1 MDYRIIYGIAFGAG
15 ILFGGWLYQI
25 FLIPKTETVIEY
37 KETIK
42 TDTVY
47 LTLRDTVYLKKVNL
61 KQTFIRDTVFIKPYE
76 PKINQFKATYPLLYG
91 NVYLEGEVLGEVL
104 KTSIMTDFKIP
115 SVTNTITKET
125 KTVKI
130 KKPTGLYAVG
140 GLHSDLKLYYGAT
153 YVRDRV
159 MIGYKIRLDKQI
171 HSLEVGY
178 KVF

>member
-1 MDYRIIYGIAFGAG
+1 MVLFASILKIFSQSSKSTLQSIISGCLLKYGAVAFTAFCVA
-15 ILFGGWLYQI
+15 I
-25 FLIPKTETVIEY
+25 
-37 KETIK
+37 
-42 TDTVY
+42 
-47 LTLRDTVYLKKVNL
+47 
-61 KQTFIRDTVFIKPYE
+61 
-76 PKINQFKATYPLLYG
+76 
-91 NVYLEGEVLGEVL
+91 EVL

-153 YVRDRV
+153 YVRDKL